1 VAART
6 GDGLRNRLASREGAP
21 RHTLP
26 VVPNRLT
33 GETAPNT
40 LRGVNRPTSSSPASA
55 LSGGVVAAIPRV
67 AAGWLSQRWRLALV
81 VGAVVVFVVLL
92 VLAPA

>member
-1 VAART
+1 M
-6 GDGLRNRLASREGAP
+6 AP
-21 RHTLP
+21 TVP

-33 GETAPNT
+33 GQTDPNT
-40 LRGVNRPTSSSPASA
+40 LRGTNRPTSSSPASA
-55 LSGGVVAAIPRV
+55 PSGGVVAAIPRV
-67 AAGWLSQRWRLALV
+67 AAGWLGQRWRLALV